1 MKNPK
6 KKRIPYTSWLK
17 DYEKEMQ
24 NPEFRAGAEKA
35 RERIE
40 TAYAILKMRHKAR
53 LSQKEVADKLNISQ
67 SAIARIEQ
75 GGQNLT
81 IETLRKIAELF
92 GKKVKIRF
100 V

>member
-1 MKNPK
+1 MK
-6 KKRIPYTSWLK
+6 KKRIPYTSWMD
-17 DYEKEMQ
+17 DYNERMK
-24 NPEFRAGAEKA
+24 NPEYRVGAEKA
-35 RERIE
+35 RERLE
-40 TAYAILKMRHKAR
+40 TAYAILEMRHRAR
-53 LSQKEVADKLNISQ
+53 LSQKEVAGKLKISQ

-92 GKKVKIRF
+92 GKKVKIKF

>member
-1 MKNPK
+1 MK
-6 KKRIPYTSWLK
+6 KKRIPYTSWLE
-17 DYEKEMQ
+17 DYEKEMKD
-24 NPEFRAGAEKA
+24 PEFRAGVEKA
-35 RERIE
+35 YERLE
-40 TAYAILKMRHKAR
+40 TAYAILEMRHKAR
-53 LSQKEVADKLNISQ
+53 LSQKEVASKLKISQ

-81 IETLRKIAELF
+81 IETLRKIADLF